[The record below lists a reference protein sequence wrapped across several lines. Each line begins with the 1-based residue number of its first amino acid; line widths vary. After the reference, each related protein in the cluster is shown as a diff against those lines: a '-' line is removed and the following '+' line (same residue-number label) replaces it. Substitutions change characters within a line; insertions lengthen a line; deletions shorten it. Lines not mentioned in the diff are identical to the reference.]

1 MSSPRRECELENLNW
16 LFYAYGIGWLLIF
29 LYLFQ
34 LGRREHN
41 LRQKVSELQTL
52 VEERWKK

>member
-1 MSSPRRECELENLNW
+1 MENLNW